1 MNKFPG
7 SASRNRWAATS
18 DTGAGYLTQSGSE
31 AACESRR
38 NKSSRLSPFL
48 QPFVLTSI
56 CMASRG
62 MNSMGTTAP
71 MHCGG
76 IAYSPPTSFTQ
87 VFR

>member
-38 NKSSRLSPFL
+38 NESSRFSPFL

-71 MHCGG
+71 MH
-76 IAYSPPTSFTQ
+76 SSE
-87 VFR
+87 